1 MVQNPTPICRI
12 SVPEMMKDQPAI
24 YPKVKV
30 RDENELDDHPAVNE
44 QKRSYLLS
52 LKDLESLFL
61 EDSSSSSELHRE
73 RASCSVLGTPNFR
86 ARVWSK
92 FPPNLTENEGK
103 EHRVSPS
110 STAKVPKVYSPN
122 VVKPSTSESQ
132 ADKRCNRVNTRASSI
147 PMPRAVLSSPENDLM
162 IGKKNRK
169 TTEKP
174 SVLKNHNS
182 VQSRHSQCKT
192 VARHSGNENP
202 ICSRKSKETVV
213 NSKCRSAGKN
223 GVAYTDRNFTSKKTP

>member
-61 EDSSSSSELHRE
+61 EDSSSSS
-73 RASCSVLGTPNFR
+73 
-86 ARVWSK
+86 
-92 FPPNLTENEGK
+92 GK

-223 GVAYTDRNFTSKKTP
+223 RNQSPCGDAIIKHVISFFQ

>member
-12 SVPEMMKDQPAI
+12 SVPEMRKDQSAI

-30 RDENELDDHPAVNE
+30 REENELDDHPAANE

-61 EDSSSSSELHRE
+61 EDLSSSSELHRE

-86 ARVWSK
+86 AKVWR
-92 FPPNLTENEGK
+92 K

-132 ADKRCNRVNTRASSI
+132 ADKRCNKVNTRASSI

-192 VARHSGNENP
+192 VARHSVNENP
-202 ICSRKSKETVV
+202 ICLRKSKEAVV
-213 NSKCRSAGKN
+213 DSKCRSSGKN
-223 GVAYTDRNFTSKKTP
+223 RNQSPCGDAIIKHVISFFQ

>member
-12 SVPEMMKDQPAI
+12 SVPEMRKDQSAI

-30 RDENELDDHPAVNE
+30 REENELDDHPAANE

-61 EDSSSSSELHRE
+61 EDLSSSS
-73 RASCSVLGTPNFR
+73 
-86 ARVWSK
+86 
-92 FPPNLTENEGK
+92 GK

-132 ADKRCNRVNTRASSI
+132 DKRCNKVNTRASSI

-192 VARHSGNENP
+192 VARHSVNENP
-202 ICSRKSKETVV
+202 ICLRKSKEAVV
-213 NSKCRSAGKN
+213 DSKCRSSGKN
-223 GVAYTDRNFTSKKTP
+223 RNQSPCGDAIIKHVISFFQ

>member
-12 SVPEMMKDQPAI
+12 SVPKMMKDQPAI

-30 RDENELDDHPAVNE
+30 REENELDDHPAVNE

-61 EDSSSSSELHRE
+61 EDSSNSS
-73 RASCSVLGTPNFR
+73 
-86 ARVWSK
+86 
-92 FPPNLTENEGK
+92 GK

-132 ADKRCNRVNTRASSI
+132 DKRCNKVNTRASSI

-169 TTEKP
+169 PTEKP

-213 NSKCRSAGKN
+213 DSKCRSAGKN
-223 GVAYTDRNFTSKKTP
+223 RSQSP

>member
-61 EDSSSSSELHRE
+61 EDSSSSS
-73 RASCSVLGTPNFR
+73 
-86 ARVWSK
+86 
-92 FPPNLTENEGK
+92 GK

-132 ADKRCNRVNTRASSI
+132 DKRCNRVNTRASSI

-223 GVAYTDRNFTSKKTP
+223 RNQSPCGDAIIKHVISFFQ

>member
-12 SVPEMMKDQPAI
+12 SVPKMMKDQPAI

-30 RDENELDDHPAVNE
+30 REENELDDHPAVNE

-61 EDSSSSSELHRE
+61 EDSSNSSELHRE
-73 RASCSVLGTPNFR
+73 RASCSDLGTPNFR
-86 ARVWSK
+86 AKVWSK

-132 ADKRCNRVNTRASSI
+132 ADKRCNKVNTRASSI

-169 TTEKP
+169 PTEKP

-213 NSKCRSAGKN
+213 DSKCRSAGKN
-223 GVAYTDRNFTSKKTP
+223 RSQSP

>member
-12 SVPEMMKDQPAI
+12 SVPKMMKDQPAI

-30 RDENELDDHPAVNE
+30 REENELDDHPAVNE

-61 EDSSSSSELHRE
+61 EDSSNSS
-73 RASCSVLGTPNFR
+73 
-86 ARVWSK
+86 
-92 FPPNLTENEGK
+92 GK

-132 ADKRCNRVNTRASSI
+132 ADKRCNKVNTRASSI

-169 TTEKP
+169 PTEKP

-213 NSKCRSAGKN
+213 DSKCRSAGKN
-223 GVAYTDRNFTSKKTP
+223 RSQSP